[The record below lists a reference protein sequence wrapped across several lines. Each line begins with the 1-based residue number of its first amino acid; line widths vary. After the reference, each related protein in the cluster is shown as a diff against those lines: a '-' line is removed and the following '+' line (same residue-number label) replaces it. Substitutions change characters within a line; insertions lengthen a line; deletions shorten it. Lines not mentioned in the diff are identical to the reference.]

1 MDHDRELEEQLMNI
15 IHGGQQADDNVG
27 DAPQSSSQEHGNLQE
42 HEEEDGSQYLS
53 LEHGKQEIG
62 DENAGEVVK

>member
-27 DAPQSSSQEHGNLQE
+27 DAPPL
-42 HEEEDGSQYLS
+42 L
-53 LEHGKQEIG
+53 
-62 DENAGEVVK
+62 

>member
-27 DAPQSSSQEHGNLQE
+27 DAPHSSSQQHGNLQE
-42 HEEEDGSQYLS
+42 HKEDGSQYLS
-53 LEHGKQEIG
+53 LEQGEQEIG